1 VPFNFAQRVNVLAG
15 PAVTAIYP
23 IAVVGRFDRD
33 AFMRQYLAAS
43 RLLHVTTAA
52 LAIALLVWGDR
63 FLGAWVGPEMAR
75 RGAFFLPPLTIG
87 FWAISVG
94 SFDGGC
100 VEGWNKPRLIFM
112 LSAIGAIVGVIGGA
126 ITWQIMHRSAEAVA
140 LAVAIYFVAVG
151 IGQMIVW
158 YRMSRYPVR
167 FMVKRVAL
175 PVAEIAGLAAL
186 ASLLLRPIVDG
197 RVATIGV
204 LFVLM
209 AGLSA
214 YGVVRTMSRE
224 ELRTLAGRMA
234 APFGA
239 A

>member
-1 VPFNFAQRVNVLAG
+1 
-15 PAVTAIYP
+15 
-23 IAVVGRFDRD
+23 
-33 AFMRQYLAAS
+33 
-43 RLLHVTTAA
+43 
-52 LAIALLVWGDR
+52 
-63 FLGAWVGPEMAR
+63 
-75 RGAFFLPPLTIG
+75 
-87 FWAISVG
+87 
-94 SFDGGC
+94 
-100 VEGWNKPRLIFM
+100 
-112 LSAIGAIVGVIGGA
+112 
-126 ITWQIMHRSAEAVA
+126 
-140 LAVAIYFVAVG
+140 
-151 IGQMIVW
+151 MIVW